1 MRGLHPFGMCA
12 KGIILIQ
19 QFFIALFFHF
29 LSPVSCAKSLS
40 KSAIEKMK
48 FWLLSIDYPNKICES
63 QKTYIWSCYRCN
75 IWKMKICI
83 YVRCNTAGTHITW
96 PQKSMLLWGICVMR
110 GKFWWK
116 FKKSV
121 LMEVT
126 LMYIIAATNFFK
138 TMLCEDPLY
147 VVLVQYTYFLYIKEI
162 YMFALSK

>member
-1 MRGLHPFGMCA
+1 MQYYCPL
-12 KGIILIQ
+12 ILIQ

-96 PQKSMLLWGICVMR
+96 PQKSMLCEVNFG
-110 GKFWWK
+110 GNS
-116 FKKSV
+116 KKSML

-126 LMYIIAATNFFK
+126 LLYNSCNEIFQNHAIWRPTVVVHSTSAIYILFV
-138 TMLCEDPLY
+138 Y
-147 VVLVQYTYFLYIKEI
+147 
-162 YMFALSK
+162 